1 MKTIISN
8 DDNVS
13 KYLFADDKNV
23 SISAE
28 HVVVGNLNAPDYII
42 GDMNTSNATVV
53 EGVTEPDDWFG
64 GKYTYAD
71 NTWTAVEGWVDPR
84 VSEEE
89 EEGGE

>member
-8 DDNVS
+8 ADNVS
-13 KYLFADDKNV
+13 KYLFADDKIV
-23 SISAE
+23 SMRDDNIIIGITS
-28 HVVVGNLNAPDYII
+28 APDFII
-42 GDMNTSNATVV
+42 GDMDSSNATLV

-64 GKYTYAD
+64 CKYTYAD
-71 NTWTAVEGWVDPR
+71 GAWAVVEGWVDPR